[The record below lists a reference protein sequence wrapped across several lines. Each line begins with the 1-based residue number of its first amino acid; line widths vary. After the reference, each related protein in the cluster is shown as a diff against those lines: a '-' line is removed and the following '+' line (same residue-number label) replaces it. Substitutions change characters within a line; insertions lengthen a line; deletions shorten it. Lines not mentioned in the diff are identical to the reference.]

1 MIDFITS
8 LFELKDTDVDYCKE
22 VIKGNNHLFYIQL
35 INRGKR
41 CIDCGT
47 YTRYVKEYRNKRISH
62 SVLLNEPST
71 IIYHA
76 RRFVCPKCNATFYED
91 NPFSTQYTRI
101 SDDTVRNTLQL
112 LKNYNETFASVGR
125 KVYLSKTLVMQ
136 IFDEHVQVERGKLS
150 TAIGIDEFYFSRHAR
165 KKYALMILSLNK
177 GYVIDLLSSRE
188 KHKISSYFRS
198 IDKNERLN
206 VQYIS
211 IDMTENYRNVL
222 KIYFPWAKICV
233 DPFHVI
239 KLISDALDQVR
250 LRYLRKYKAD
260 TRSDEYYLLKYQ
272 KRLLF
277 KEIQYQ
283 KFSSIKRN
291 HHFKYTLT
299 DYQKR
304 EMIFSISHEIETAW
318 HLKERYLLFDEE
330 NLSHDERSEWLDS
343 LINDF
348 ISSDIPEMISV
359 GLTLSNWKE
368 EILNS
373 FYTITKT
380 VTDKNGKKIKKTVRV
395 TSGPVEGRNKYLKII
410 LKLANGYKNFGRF
423 RNRAMYVLNVQEEP
437 SNHRLPNNVK
447 MIYKKKE

>member
-8 LFELKDTDVDYCKE
+8 LFDLKDSDVDYCKE
-22 VIKGNNHLFYIQL
+22 VVKGNKRFFYVQL
-35 INRGKR
+35 VNRGKR
-41 CIDCGT
+41 CAACGT
-47 YTRYVKEYRNKRISH
+47 YSRYVKEYRNKRITH
-62 SVLLNEPST
+62 SVFHNERST

-76 RRFVCPKCNATFYED
+76 RRFVCPKCGSTFYED

-101 SDDTVRNTLQL
+101 SDNTVKNTLQL
-112 LKNYNETFASVGR
+112 LKNYNETYSSVGR
-125 KVYLSKTLVMQ
+125 KVFLTKTLVMQ
-136 IFDEHVQVERGKLS
+136 IFDEHVQVERKEFS
-150 TAIGIDEFYFSRHAR
+150 TAICIDEFYFSRHAK
-165 KKYALMILSLNK
+165 KKYALMIISLNK
-177 GYVIDLLSSRE
+177 GYIIDLLPSRE
-188 KHKISSYFRS
+188 KRKLSSYFRS
-198 IDKNERLN
+198 IDKTERMK
-206 VQYIS
+206 VKYIS
-211 IDMTENYRNVL
+211 IDMTENYRDVL

-250 LRYLRKYKAD
+250 LRYLRKYKDAS
-260 TRSDEYYLLKYQ
+260 RSDEYYLLKYQ

-277 KEIQYQ
+277 KEVKHQ
-283 KFSSIKRN
+283 KYSTVKKN

-304 EMIFSISHEIETAW
+304 EMMFSISHEIEDAW
-318 HLKERYLLFDEE
+318 TLKERYLYFNEE
-330 NLSHDERSEWLDS
+330 SLTHEERREVLDL

-348 ISSDIPEMISV
+348 IASDIPEMISV

-410 LKLANGYKNFGRF
+410 LKLANGYKNFDRF

-447 MIYKKKE
+447 MIYKKNK